1 MDSFVNVK
9 YFAMLR
15 DRAGID
21 EENVSLESGD
31 SAASIYLRLAEKYK
45 FALSLKDLRFAI
57 NDEFG
62 SSDTELKAGD
72 SLVFIPPVA
81 GG

>member
-1 MDSFVNVK
+1 MEPSVNVK

-15 DRAGID
+15 DCAGID
-21 EENVSLESGD
+21 GETVSLERGD

-45 FALSLKDLRFAI
+45 FNLSLKDLRFAI

-62 SSDTELKAGD
+62 PSDAELSPGD